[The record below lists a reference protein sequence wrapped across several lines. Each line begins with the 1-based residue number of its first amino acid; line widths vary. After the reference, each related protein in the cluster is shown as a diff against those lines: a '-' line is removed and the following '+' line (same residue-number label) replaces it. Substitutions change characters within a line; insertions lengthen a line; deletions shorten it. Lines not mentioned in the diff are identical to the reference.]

1 MPPSYHVSVGAM
13 CNGGYLK
20 WIICRGHKSEDLL
33 SVTLTQQ
40 QNVSFQVDSPG
51 DRLAVAS
58 LAAGSL
64 FLFEYIYIYI
74 FIYLFFVVV
83 VGLDAVVSLA
93 RNVSLTHVKRFHAC
107 RLTCVSHKSGSS
119 DNQTG
124 KCLAEPTGIH
134 VCSNPPQSTPSQ
146 PPPNPPHKHT
156 TGFSFI

>member
-74 FIYLFFVVV
+74 YIFIYFL
-83 VGLDAVVSLA
+83 LLLSDWTRSSLWQEMCPS
-93 RNVSLTHVKRFHAC
+93 RMSNDFTHA
-107 RLTCVSHKSGSS
+107 
-119 DNQTG
+119 
-124 KCLAEPTGIH
+124 A
-134 VCSNPPQSTPSQ
+134 
-146 PPPNPPHKHT
+146 
-156 TGFSFI
+156 